1 MSNTKVI
8 TGKQTRLSYANVWT
22 PKAGPNGG
30 REAYSCVLT
39 IPKSDKKTID
49 AIRAAINAAYE
60 EGKTKLKGNGKTV
73 PALVA
78 IRTPLRDGDIERP
91 DQPEFAGCYFLSAKS
106 YVAPGIVDMDRNEI
120 FDHSEVYSGVYA
132 RASVN
137 FYAYN
142 VNGSRGIACGLN
154 HLQKVRDGEP
164 FGGRSRAQDD
174 FADLDDDDDEDDF
187 LS

>member
-1 MSNTKVI
+1 
-8 TGKQTRLSYANVWT
+8 
-22 PKAGPNGG
+22 
-30 REAYSCVLT
+30 
-39 IPKSDKKTID
+39 
-49 AIRAAINAAYE
+49 
-60 EGKTKLKGNGKTV
+60 
-73 PALVA
+73 
-78 IRTPLRDGDIERP
+78 
-91 DQPEFAGCYFLSAKS
+91 
-106 YVAPGIVDMDRNEI
+106 MDRNEI

-174 FADLDDDDDEDDF
+174 FAGLDDDDDEDDF